1 LKDIKFLYNRF
12 YYLKVGSRKFLRM
25 IMEMKEC
32 YKDKPEKNDN
42 VHKTIKLTRKPKY
55 SAALETYLAREK
67 IYTKMRVRRKQ
78 GM

>member
-1 LKDIKFLYNRF
+1 
-12 YYLKVGSRKFLRM
+12 M